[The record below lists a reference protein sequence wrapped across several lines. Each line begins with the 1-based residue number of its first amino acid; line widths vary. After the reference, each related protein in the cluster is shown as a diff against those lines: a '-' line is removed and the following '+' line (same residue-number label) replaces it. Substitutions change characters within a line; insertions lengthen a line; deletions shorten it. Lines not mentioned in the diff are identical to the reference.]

1 MMMLTEGLLSQM
13 VLQITGSYKVKHHP
27 QGKGEGLPEYELD
40 FTPPFA
46 RMPMISSL
54 EKVKRPKL
62 SKPTATLLMISP
74 LEEVELSSNV
84 ITSS

>member
-1 MMMLTEGLLSQM
+1 MMMLTEGLLPQM

-54 EKVKRPKL
+54 EKV
-62 SKPTATLLMISP
+62 
-74 LEEVELSSNV
+74 ELSSNS
-84 ITSS
+84 ITPS